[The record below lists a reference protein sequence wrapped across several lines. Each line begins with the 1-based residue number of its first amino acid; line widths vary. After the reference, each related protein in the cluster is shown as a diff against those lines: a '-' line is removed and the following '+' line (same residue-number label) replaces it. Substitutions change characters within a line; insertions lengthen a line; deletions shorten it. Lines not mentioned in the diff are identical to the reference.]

1 MKLQTILASLAIALQ
16 LHAAPKVQEVD
27 CAKGETIASAL
38 SKAEPGDTIKV
49 TGVCSEQVI
58 IATDRI
64 SLAGLPGA
72 IIQGALFAQPGGAFS
87 GQVTVD
93 GAQGVRISG
102 FTIQRSRAEGILGMR
117 GAAFTV
123 ENTVI
128 QDNFG
133 DGIAAAEGSTME
145 LRNCTIRRTFA
156 GVDVFTGS
164 SAVLLGDIAI
174 SDNRDLGIFVGS
186 SSSMEIRGAKVES
199 SNNPVGVVLAG
210 GSSLAFLA
218 YPGDTAKGGSLTVT
232 HNLVSGMVLLNSALE
247 VYSDNAIITAS
258 NNPIGIDLPAGGAI
272 ASPFGI
278 EKGIRFVIENNGVGL
293 NVGQSSNVVIVGGL
307 AVRNNTTAGVIADS
321 GSLTLVGAPPNPSS
335 MAGNALDLDLR
346 FGTRATFS
354 GVAFATKKCEPT
366 VLARGIAGCPL

>member
-16 LHAAPKVQEVD
+16 LHAAPKVLEVD
-27 CAKGETIASAL
+27 CGKGETIASAL
-38 SKAEPGDTIKV
+38 SNADPGDTIRV
-49 TGVCSEQVI
+49 TGVCAEQVI

-72 IIQGALFAQPGGAFS
+72 IIQGVLFAQPGALS

-102 FTIQRSRAEGILGMR
+102 FTIQRSRAEGILGIR

-128 QDNFG
+128 QDNLG
-133 DGIAAAEGSTME
+133 DGIAAAEGSTLE
-145 LRNCTIRRTFA
+145 IRNCTIRRTFA

-199 SNNPVGVVLAG
+199 TNNSVGMVLAS
-210 GSSLAFLA
+210 GSSLAFLT

-232 HNLVSGMVLLNSALE
+232 HNLVSGMVVLNSALE
-247 VYSDNAIITAS
+247 VYSDNATITAS

-307 AVRNNTTAGVIADS
+307 AVRNNTTAGIIADS

-335 MAGNALDLDLR
+335 IAGNALDLDLR

-354 GVAFATKKCEPT
+354 GVTFATKKCEPT
-366 VLARGIAGCPL
+366 VLARGIAGCP

>member
-1 MKLQTILASLAIALQ
+1 
-16 LHAAPKVQEVD
+16 
-27 CAKGETIASAL
+27 
-38 SKAEPGDTIKV
+38 
-49 TGVCSEQVI
+49 
-58 IATDRI
+58 
-64 SLAGLPGA
+64 
-72 IIQGALFAQPGGAFS
+72 
-87 GQVTVD
+87 VD

-102 FTIQRSRAEGILGMR
+102 FTIQRSRAEGILGIR

-128 QDNFG
+128 QDNLG
-133 DGIAAAEGSTME
+133 DGIAAAEGSTLE
-145 LRNCTIRRTFA
+145 IRNCTIRRTFA

-199 SNNPVGVVLAG
+199 SNNPVGVVLSG
-210 GSSLAFLA
+210 GSSLAFLT

-232 HNLVSGMVLLNSALE
+232 HNLVSGMVVLNSALD

-258 NNPIGIDLPAGGAI
+258 NNPIGIDLAAGGAI
-272 ASPFGI
+272 ASPFGIEKAIRFVIENNGI

-307 AVRNNTTAGVIADS
+307 AVRNNTTAGIIADS

-335 MAGNALDLDLR
+335 IAGNALDLDLR

-354 GVAFATKKCEPT
+354 GVTFATKKCEPT
-366 VLARGIAGCPL
+366 VLARGIAGCP